1 MNPFLKETIEHY
13 ASIGANTFC
22 LARRVMLGTG
32 HRIAY
37 HFQTN
42 LAVSLWTTS
51 PSFFLLATIIYE
63 IAAGS
68 PNLARHLGE
77 AGLTV
82 LLFVV
87 FVLRQMAA
95 EIRKNPHRKYGSPEG
110 NVETAGELMRL
121 GKDVYVV
128 DHEAIPLLDTALNPV
143 DAVSDPY
150 VPPLRV
156 RPASIAVFWKR
167 TKYRTTNDDKIRI
180 RSELTAE
187 RLRTGAPIIVQ
198 KTNYFHG
205 IMTNE
210 RFGEIVSVGE
220 IVPGPLTRSQEIDF
234 DALFFDGRRLKS
246 IDESEA
252 SNHLGGSI
260 LAITSDDF
268 LVYQRQG
275 QGNEI
280 EPSALAAAGSGSFD
294 WRDYERNPKQSL
306 RDLIVRSLEREL
318 AEELTVEV
326 GPGKS
331 TTTVLGFYR
340 YFQRGGK
347 IEFSAITKLQN
358 SRHDIRVNP
367 RDCGF
372 TREVKFLHLPNPA
385 PGVVGKNLGDFCK
398 EMFQSPQASY
408 SFKLTLFLYL
418 KYLERSAAAPSA

>member
-13 ASIGANTFC
+13 ASIGTNTVC
-22 LARRVMLGTG
+22 LVRRVILGTG

-37 HFQTN
+37 HFQIN
-42 LAVSLWTTS
+42 LAVSLSTIS
-51 PSFFLLATIIYE
+51 PFAFLLATIIYE

-77 AGLTV
+77 AVFTAF
-82 LLFVV
+82 LFAV

-95 EIRKNPHRKYGSPEG
+95 EIKKNPHRKYGSPEG

-121 GKDVYVV
+121 GKDVYIV
-128 DHEAIPLLDTALNPV
+128 DHEANTLLDAARNPV
-143 DAVSDPY
+143 NAVADPY
-150 VPPLRV
+150 VPPTRV
-156 RPASIAVFWKR
+156 RPFSIAIFWKS
-167 TKYRTTNDDKIRI
+167 TKFRTTNDDKIRI
-180 RSELTAE
+180 CTGLTAE
-187 RLRTGAPIIVQ
+187 RLRTGAPIVVQ
-198 KTNYFHG
+198 KTSYFHG

-210 RFGEIVSVGE
+210 RFGKIVSVGE

-234 DALFFDGRRLKS
+234 DTLFFDGNRLKS

-294 WRDYERNPKQSL
+294 WRDYEQNPKQTL
-306 RDLIVRSLEREL
+306 RELIVRSLEREL
-318 AEELTVEV
+318 AEELTVDV
-326 GPGKS
+326 GPDKS
-331 TTTVLGFYR
+331 TTAVLGFYR

-347 IEFSAITKLQN
+347 IEFGAITKLRN
-358 SRHDIRVNP
+358 SRHEIKVNP

-372 TREVKFLHLPNPA
+372 TREVKFLHLPKMA
-385 PGVVGKNLGDFCK
+385 PGVIGKELNDFCK
-398 EMFQSPQASY
+398 DMFQSPQASY
-408 SFKLTLFLYL
+408 SFKMTLFLYL
-418 KYLERSAAAPSA
+418 KYLERNAPAPSA